1 LPESID
7 FDLLTPS
14 SIPSDYL
21 DLTRSSAAA
30 VGYARG
36 WAQGVHDARQAMAA
50 LDAEA
55 LKSAAEAR
63 QDAQAALRSVLE
75 TLCAAAGQ
83 LESATGEA
91 AQLAEDTIVQ
101 AAVDLAEGLLG
112 RELRDV
118 DAATQNALARA
129 LRLAPEDRPL
139 TVWLNAEVYAGL
151 AADGLQ
157 ELLRSVAEASGRSVT
172 FEPDATLAIGDAVT
186 RSGAS
191 TIDAR
196 LSEGLRRVRERLTT

>member
-1 LPESID
+1 MPESID

>member
-91 AQLAEDTIVQ
+91 AQLAEDTIVR